1 MSRLNDQHSSR
12 RRSVAVVGA
21 GVSGLVTAHLLAD
34 CHEVTVFEAE
44 PRAGGHAH
52 TVDIPVP
59 EGGSVAVDIGF
70 MVLNDRTYPRFSGL
84 LADLGVRTR
93 TSDMSFS
100 ISDGR
105 DFEFGGH
112 SLGALFANRRHLVDR
127 AFLRMVAEYARFNR
141 AARAL
146 LASDADPSLRSWL
159 EQGGFS
165 SHFVERLLVPQAAA
179 VWSADPAQMWTFP
192 ARFLVQFF
200 ANHGM
205 LSFLG
210 RPTWQT
216 IAGSSRTYVEAIGAR
231 LGNRLRLGVP
241 VRCVRRAGAGVELT
255 AAGREPERFDD
266 VVFACHADQVL
277 ALLEDPTR
285 AEAEI
290 LGAIDYH
297 RSELALH
304 SDDRLLPRRA
314 AARAS
319 WNCHLFI
326 PSSAGPALTYDLKRL
341 QGLRT
346 SLPIL
351 ASLNVTDRIDPAKVH
366 ATFEFA
372 HPIYT
377 PVAVAAQ
384 RRHAEI
390 SGVRGVHF
398 AGAYWSW
405 GFHEDGV
412 ASAHRVADRFD
423 AVPHAAMVAA

>member
-1 MSRLNDQHSSR
+1 
-12 RRSVAVVGA
+12 
-21 GVSGLVTAHLLAD
+21 
-34 CHEVTVFEAE
+34 
-44 PRAGGHAH
+44 
-52 TVDIPVP
+52 
-59 EGGSVAVDIGF
+59 
-70 MVLNDRTYPRFSGL
+70 
-84 LADLGVRTR
+84 
-93 TSDMSFS
+93 MSFS

-112 SLGALFANRRHLVDR
+112 SFGALFANRRHLVDR
-127 AFLRMVAEYARFNR
+127 DFLRMVAEYARFNR
-141 AARAL
+141 EARAL

-159 EQGGFS
+159 EQRGFS
-165 SHFVERLLVPQAAA
+165 PHFVERLLVPQAAA
-179 VWSADPAQMWTFP
+179 VWSADPAQMWSFP

-205 LSFLG
+205 LRFLD

-216 IAGSSRTYVEAIGAR
+216 IAGSSRTYVEAIGRR
-231 LGNRLRLGVP
+231 LGDRLRLGAP
-241 VRCVRRAGAGVELT
+241 VGCVRRSGGEVELI
-255 AAGREPERFDD
+255 AAGRDQEHFDD
-266 VVFACHADQVL
+266 VVFACHADQAL
-277 ALLEDPTR
+277 ALLYDPTR

-290 LGAIDYH
+290 LGAIGYN

-319 WNCHLFI
+319 WNCHLFSR
-326 PSSAGPALTYDLKRL
+326 PSSGPALTYDLKRL
-341 QGLRT
+341 QGLQT

-351 ASLNVTDRIDPAKVH
+351 ASLNVTDRIDPAKVR

-377 PVAVAAQ
+377 PGAVAAQ

-390 SGVRGVHF
+390 SGVRGFHF

-412 ASAHRVADRFD
+412 ASAHRVAHQFDRM
-423 AVPHAAMVAA
+423 PHAAVAIA